1 MKLLYE
7 LQKGSKIYCKVSDG
21 SKYIIF
27 DHIDGAYSY
36 CTTENGS
43 YVNISAVAPLKKFK
57 DGYKII

>member
-21 SKYIIF
+21 SKYVIF

-36 CTTENGS
+36 CETENGS
-43 YVNISAVAPLKKFK
+43 PIHISAVAPLKKFK